1 MQAAVIVELK
11 KEDVLS
17 ANKLSLRRYIRSTY
31 EARIDDEE
39 EGPELKKPY
48 IIQLLNGINAVNAS
62 IAYERKTTAKAQ
74 NEDNENTNKNEDP
87 TAKTIVDDA
96 NEQQDI
102 NGADTFILRKLG
114 MLRKNNLLHKKLI
127 IRRQIGEG
135 CKRDKLSY
143 VSLMH
148 QITEAKSTIYDKDD
162 IVNSVIRAMATSL

>member
-62 IAYERKTTAKAQ
+62 IAYERKTTTKAQ

-102 NGADTFILRKLG
+102 NGADTFIIYTEK
-114 MLRKNNLLHKKLI
+114 
-127 IRRQIGEG
+127 IG
-135 CKRDKLSY
+135 Y
-143 VSLMH
+143 
-148 QITEAKSTIYDKDD
+148 AKEK
-162 IVNSVIRAMATSL
+162 